1 MALLKVNKKW
11 TCYHLINAQLS
22 PCTLHLLL
30 GVPRSRRYL
39 QMGHQVAQGTWPP
52 YRTAQ
57 IRPRVFRRWRHWN
70 VNFYAC
76 ADLGR
81 FASGAWRSCQV
92 TWRSSGG
99 FAMRLGKTGNAGNFL
114 WQLNLSCVLE
124 VGTWLRHSLVAR
136 PFQCKCGEEGS
147 GTVTQ

>member
-81 FASGAWRSCQV
+81 FRVRRMTFMSGDLAFIRWLCDATRQNWKCRQLLV
-92 TWRSSGG
+92 TVE
-99 FAMRLGKTGNAGNFL
+99 LI
-114 WQLNLSCVLE
+114 
-124 VGTWLRHSLVAR
+124 LR
-136 PFQCKCGEEGS
+136 FGS
-147 GTVTQ
+147 GNMVKA